1 MVKTTMS
8 DAPEAAAPGDDESSG
23 GASSYLVPGLE
34 RGLRILAEF
43 SAREP
48 VLGAPELSKRIGIPR
63 TTTFR
68 LLQTLEALGFLE
80 RVNGDRYFRLG
91 VGVLRLGFEYL
102 NSLELTDLGTPVL
115 ERLRDATGLSTHL
128 LIRDQRDVVF
138 VAKAQSNASMFGS
151 VKVHVGTRLPAHATV
166 HGHVL
171 MGDLTRDALR
181 QLYPEKRLEQFT
193 ERTPGTVDEL
203 YERVRHYA
211 RLGYAVS
218 EAAFE
223 SGISAVT
230 APVRDHSGSIVAAI
244 TATVPRSEIGE
255 AREKERLVE
264 AVRGGGRPVT
274 AAELSSARKRP
285 DIRAR
290 APQGRDVL
298 SMPMRGR
305 RPCKCNAQD
314 KSGPRA
320 AFVVSGD
327 ARPTSFRTSGGSR

>member
-1 MVKTTMS
+1 MS
-8 DAPEAAAPGDDESSG
+8 GAPKPPAKPASAPRATASDDADHDASKPAAGDDEPSG
-23 GASSYLVPGLE
+23 GTSSYLVPGLE
-34 RGLRILAEF
+34 RGLRILSEF

-91 VGVLRLGFEYL
+91 VGVMRLGFEYL
-102 NSLELTDLGTPVL
+102 NSLELTDLGAPVL

-138 VAKAQSNASMFGS
+138 VAKAQSNTSMFGS

-230 APVRDHSGSIVAAI
+230 APVRDHSGAIVSAI

-255 AREKERLVE
+255 AGEKERLVE
-264 AVRGGGRPVT
+264 AVCGAAVDLSQRLNYRPLESDPT
-274 AAELSSARKRP
+274 FAHARHRV
-285 DIRAR
+285 A
-290 APQGRDVL
+290 
-298 SMPMRGR
+298 M
-305 RPCKCNAQD
+305 
-314 KSGPRA
+314 
-320 AFVVSGD
+320 F
-327 ARPTSFRTSGGSR
+327 

>member
-1 MVKTTMS
+1 MAKPTTTVAAKRGAASARPQADVAPAAS
-8 DAPEAAAPGDDESSG
+8 DSDDGDAASGAAA
-23 GASSYLVPGLE
+23 YLVPGLE

-80 RVNGDRYFRLG
+80 RVNGDRHFRLG

-102 NSLELTDLGTPVL
+102 NSLELTDLGGPVL
-115 ERLRDATGLSTHL
+115 ERLREATHLSTHL
-128 LIRDQRDVVF
+128 LIRDRRDVVF
-138 VAKAQSNASMFGS
+138 VAKAQSHASMFGS

-171 MGDLTRDALR
+171 MGDLTRDAMR
-181 QLYPEKRLEQFT
+181 QLYPEKRLDAFT
-193 ERTPGTVDEL
+193 EHTPATIDEL

-211 RLGYAVS
+211 RLGYAIS
-218 EAAFE
+218 EGAFE

-244 TATVPRSEIGE
+244 TATVPRSEIGG
-255 AREKERLVE
+255 AGEKERLVE
-264 AVRGGGRPVT
+264 AVCGAAVDLSLRLNYRPLDTDPTV
-274 AAELSSARKRP
+274 AHARHKV
-285 DIRAR
+285 AM
-290 APQGRDVL
+290 V
-298 SMPMRGR
+298 
-305 RPCKCNAQD
+305 
-314 KSGPRA
+314 
-320 AFVVSGD
+320 
-327 ARPTSFRTSGGSR
+327 